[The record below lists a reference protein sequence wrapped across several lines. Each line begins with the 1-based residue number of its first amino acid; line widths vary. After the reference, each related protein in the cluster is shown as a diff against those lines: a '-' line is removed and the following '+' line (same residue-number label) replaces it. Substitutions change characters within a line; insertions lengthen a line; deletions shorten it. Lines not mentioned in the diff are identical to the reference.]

1 MKPNPCYRC
10 SDRTIEPNCHDTCG
24 RYLEWV
30 AENEKIKKE
39 RRKDFDYFDYKE
51 KTLQKKRKIGEK

>member
-10 SDRTIEPNCHDTCG
+10 PERTVEPNCHDACG

-30 AENEKIKKE
+30 AENENIKKE
-39 RRKDFDYFDYKE
+39 RRKDFNYYEYKE
-51 KTLQKKRKIGEK
+51 KAIQKKRKLGEK